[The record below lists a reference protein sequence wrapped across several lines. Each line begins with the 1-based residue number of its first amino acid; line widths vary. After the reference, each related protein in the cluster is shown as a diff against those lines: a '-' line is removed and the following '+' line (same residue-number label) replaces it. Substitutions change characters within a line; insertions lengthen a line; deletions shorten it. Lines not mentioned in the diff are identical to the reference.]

1 MARPGQASRI
11 RTIALLISG
20 VLPLAIQP
28 SALAGQIA
36 ASRNVDRMVGELP
49 NPISIEEL
57 VRLLSNKAQDESESS
72 DSDVVPGDVI
82 AVIAQ
87 CRLMSLM
94 SDSAALQGVD
104 VELGLSA
111 MAVAAALS
119 APAPVPELDR
129 FLTAPADYQPL
140 IRRLSDE
147 QPLGP

>member
-1 MARPGQASRI
+1 MSSPRQASRI

-36 ASRNVDRMVGELP
+36 ASRNVDRMVSELP
-49 NPISIEEL
+49 DPISIEEL
-57 VRLLSNKAQDESESS
+57 VRVLSNKTQDESESS
-72 DSDVVPGDVI
+72 DSGVVPGDVM

-87 CRLMSLM
+87 CKLMSLM
-94 SDSAALQGVD
+94 SDSAALQAVD
-104 VELGLSA
+104 VELGLSG
-111 MAVAAALS
+111 MAEAAAHR
-119 APAPVPELDR
+119 APAPVPERGR
-129 FLTAPADYQPL
+129 FLTASDEYPPL

>member
-1 MARPGQASRI
+1 M
-11 RTIALLISG
+11 ALLISG

-49 NPISIEEL
+49 DPISIEEL
-57 VRLLSNKAQDESESS
+57 VRLLSNKAQDGSEPS
-72 DSDVVPGDVI
+72 DSDVVPGDVM

-87 CRLMSLM
+87 CKLMSLM
-94 SDSAALQGVD
+94 SDSAALQAVD
-104 VELGLSA
+104 VELGLSG
-111 MAVAAALS
+111 MAVAAS
-119 APAPVPELDR
+119 HSEPAPVPELGR
-129 FLTAPADYQPL
+129 FLTASDEYQPL

>member
-1 MARPGQASRI
+1 MSSPRQASRI

-49 NPISIEEL
+49 DLISIEEL

-72 DSDVVPGDVI
+72 EPDVVPDDVM

-87 CRLMSLM
+87 CKLMSLM
-94 SDSAALQGVD
+94 SDATALQAVD
-104 VELGLSA
+104 MELGLWA
-111 MAVAAALS
+111 MVVAAAHS
-119 APAPVPELDR
+119 APAPVPEPGR
-129 FLTAPADYQPL
+129 FTIASDEYQPL